1 MLSLHPASAGAM
13 DINNRNQA
21 LASWVIHS
29 GKGHK
34 KQTNERKI
42 YEEIKIV
49 LYITFQSWLVT

>member
-1 MLSLHPASAGAM
+1 MLSLRPASAGAV

-34 KQTNERKI
+34 KTNEWKI
-42 YEEIKIV
+42 YAVIKIV
-49 LYITFQSWLVT
+49 FSITFQSWLVT